1 MFISKYLIHFY
12 IFEHR
17 VVIVIVFGIAQIGK
31 SWYFVP
37 TQTNKKQK
45 DVPLKRIVRQDFHLR
60 DQALTKLFTTFLK
73 LTVEQLLS
81 ERFG

>member
-31 SWYFVP
+31 SYFVP

-45 DVPLKRIVRQDFHLR
+45 DVPLN
-60 DQALTKLFTTFLK
+60 
-73 LTVEQLLS
+73 
-81 ERFG
+81 